1 MSASGFPPFEAIAI
15 VGLGLIGGSVAK
27 DVRRLGLAQQILG
40 YDNNEEYHKE
50 IKSGKLADYLSDVP
64 DKKLA
69 EAELVLLAVPVK
81 AFNEVLP
88 AILPNIS
95 STAILTDTGSVK
107 SPLLNMM
114 CAHEYEEIR
123 FVGGHPIAGSEH
135 FGPGAAQHNLFFG
148 KRCILTPGEKTDKDW
163 ILVVR
168 RLWESLGAK
177 VSEMDAESHDQMFAS
192 VSHLPHLLAYACI
205 QAIANTETQEALVHS
220 GAGLKDFSR
229 IASSSPQMWADIFLE
244 NQDNLLPRVAA
255 FNEVLSELEEKIKKN
270 DKKNLVEL
278 LALSKNAR
286 DRWMA

>member
-1 MSASGFPPFEAIAI
+1 MSASGVQAFEAIAI
-15 VGLGLIGGSVAK
+15 VGLGLIGGSVAR
-27 DVRRLGLAQQILG
+27 DVRRLGLARQILG

-50 IKSGKLADYLSDVP
+50 IKSGELVDYLSDAP

-81 AFNEVLP
+81 AFKEVLP
-88 AILPNIS
+88 AIIPNIS

-114 CAHEYEEIR
+114 CAPEYDEIR

-135 FGPGAAQHNLFFG
+135 FGPGAAQNNLFSG

-163 ILVVR
+163 IRVVR

-205 QAIANTETQEALVHS
+205 QAIANTETQEALGHS

-244 NQDNLLPRVAA
+244 NQDKLLPRVAA
-255 FNEVLSELEEKIKKN
+255 FNEVLSALEETIKKN
-270 DKKNLVEL
+270 DKKKLVEL
-278 LALSKNAR
+278 LALSKSAR
-286 DRWMA
+286 DRWME

>member
-1 MSASGFPPFEAIAI
+1 MSASGVQPFEAIAI

-27 DVRRLGLAQQILG
+27 DVRRLGLARQILG

-50 IKSGKLADYLSDVP
+50 IKSGKLADYLSDAP

-69 EAELVLLAVPVK
+69 EADLVLLAVPVK
-81 AFNEVLP
+81 AFKEVLP

-114 CAHEYEEIR
+114 CGPEYEGVR

-135 FGPGAAQHNLFFG
+135 FGPGAAQQNLFSG

-163 ILVVR
+163 IRVVR

-205 QAIANTETQEALVHS
+205 QAIANSETQEALGHS

-244 NQDNLLPRVAA
+244 NQKNLLLRMNT
-255 FNEVLSELEEKIKKN
+255 FKDTMNDLEDAILRN
-270 DKKNLVEL
+270 DKEKLIEL
-278 LALSKNAR
+278 LTLAKTER
-286 DRWMA
+286 DRWMT

>member
-1 MSASGFPPFEAIAI
+1 MSASGVPPFEAIAI

-27 DVRRLGLAQQILG
+27 DVRRLGLARQILG

-50 IKSGKLADYLSDVP
+50 IKSRKLVDYLSDAP

-81 AFNEVLP
+81 AFKEVLP

-114 CAHEYEEIR
+114 CAPEYEEIR

-135 FGPGAAQHNLFFG
+135 FGPGAAQQNLFSG

-163 ILVVR
+163 IRVVR

-205 QAIANTETQEALVHS
+205 QAIANTETQEALGHS

-255 FNEVLSELEEKIKKN
+255 FNEVLSALEETIKKN